1 MKKELIQDV
10 VTASPVAQ
18 NLSSFTKQAA
28 KQPNY
33 TARSIFFF
41 LPCQF
46 SEAEQS
52 FKSMGGAHSQSHLT
66 LRPVVQL
73 VIWK

>member
-33 TARSIFFF
+33 TARSIFFSSLANF
-41 LPCQF
+41 LKLSKVSKAWVEHTPNLI
-46 SEAEQS
+46 S
-52 FKSMGGAHSQSHLT
+52 L
-66 LRPVVQL
+66 
-73 VIWK
+73 

>member
-1 MKKELIQDV
+1 MKKELIQDM
-10 VTASPVAQ
+10 VTASPMAQ

-33 TARSIFFF
+33 TARSFFF
-41 LPCQF
+41 LPRQF